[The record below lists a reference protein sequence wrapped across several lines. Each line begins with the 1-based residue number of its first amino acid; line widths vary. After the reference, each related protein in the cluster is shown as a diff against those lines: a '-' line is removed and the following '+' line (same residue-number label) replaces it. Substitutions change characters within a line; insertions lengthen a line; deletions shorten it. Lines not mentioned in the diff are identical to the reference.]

1 MSTFKGK
8 RVLITG
14 GASGIG
20 KLMGEMALEK
30 GAAVLVIWDI
40 NQDSI
45 ESVVRELGQKAKDQG
60 RAGRVY
66 GMRVDVSNQP
76 MVADRYAQTKQE
88 VGEIDILINSAG
100 IITSNKT
107 FDQCTADEINR
118 TMMVNAMAPMYVT
131 QQVLPDMVARDS
143 GHICNIGSAG
153 GMIANPRMSIYAAS
167 KWATI
172 GWSDS
177 VRIELREMRSR
188 VRVTTIAP
196 YYITTGM
203 FDGVRSKIFPLLRPE
218 NVASRIL
225 HAIEREKS
233 FKMFMPWIP
242 CPHHF
247 IRLLQGILP
256 IRVFDWLVG
265 RVLGIYHTMDH
276 FTGRKKN

>member
-20 KLMGEMALEK
+20 KLMGGMALDK
-30 GAAVLVIWDI
+30 GAAALVIWDI
-40 NQDSI
+40 NQESI
-45 ESVVRELGQKAKDQG
+45 EQVVSELGQAAKAQG

-66 GMRVDVSNQP
+66 GMRVNVSNQA
-76 MVADRYAQTKQE
+76 MVADRYEQTKRE

-100 IITSNKT
+100 IITSNKN

-177 VRIELREMRSR
+177 VRIELREMKSR

-225 HAIEREKS
+225 RAIEREKS

-265 RVLGIYHTMDH
+265 RVLVIYHTMDH
-276 FTGRKKN
+276 FTGRKK

>member
-20 KLMGEMALEK
+20 KLMGGMALDK
-30 GAAVLVIWDI
+30 GAAALVIWDI
-40 NQDSI
+40 NQESI
-45 ESVVRELGQKAKDQG
+45 EQVVSELGQAAKAQG

-66 GMRVDVSNQP
+66 GMRVDVSNQA
-76 MVADRYAQTKQE
+76 MVADRYEQTKRE

-107 FDQCTADEINR
+107 FDQCTPDEINR
-118 TMMVNAMAPMYVT
+118 TMMVNALAPMYVA

-153 GMIANPRMSIYAAS
+153 GMISNPRMSIYAAS

-218 NVASRIL
+218 NVAARIIRS
-225 HAIEREKS
+225 IEHDKS

-276 FTGRKKN
+276 FTGRKK

>member
-20 KLMGEMALEK
+20 KLMGGMALDK
-30 GAAVLVIWDI
+30 GAAALVIWDI
-40 NQDSI
+40 NQESI
-45 ESVVRELGQKAKDQG
+45 EQVVSELGQAAKAQG

-66 GMRVDVSNQP
+66 GMRVDVSNQA
-76 MVADRYAQTKQE
+76 MVADRYEQTKRE

-107 FDQCTADEINR
+107 FDQCTPDEINR
-118 TMMVNAMAPMYVT
+118 TMMVNALAPMYVA

-153 GMIANPRMSIYAAS
+153 GMISNPRMSIYAAS

-225 HAIEREKS
+225 RAIERDTA

-276 FTGRKKN
+276 FTGRKK

>member
-20 KLMGEMALEK
+20 KLMGGMALDK
-30 GAAVLVIWDI
+30 GAAALVIWDI
-40 NQDSI
+40 DQESI
-45 ESVVRELGQKAKDQG
+45 ESVVRELGQKSKAQG

-66 GMRVDVSNQP
+66 GMRVDVSNQA
-76 MVADRYAQTKQE
+76 MVADRYEQTKRE
-88 VGEIDILINSAG
+88 VGEMDILINSAG

-107 FDQCTADEINR
+107 FDQCTPDEINR
-118 TMMVNAMAPMYVT
+118 TMMVNALAPMYVA

-153 GMIANPRMSIYAAS
+153 GMISNPRMSIYAAS

-177 VRIELREMRSR
+177 VRIELREMRSH

-225 HAIEREKS
+225 RAIERDTT

-276 FTGRKKN
+276 FTGRKK

>member
-20 KLMGEMALEK
+20 KLMGGMALDK
-30 GAAVLVIWDI
+30 GAAALVIWDI
-40 NQDSI
+40 NQESI
-45 ESVVRELGQKAKDQG
+45 EQVVSELGQAAKAQG

-66 GMRVDVSNQP
+66 GMRVNVSNQA
-76 MVADRYAQTKQE
+76 MVADRYEQTKRE

-177 VRIELREMRSR
+177 VRIELREMKSR

-225 HAIEREKS
+225 RAIEREKS

-247 IRLLQGILP
+247 IRLVQGILP

-276 FTGRKKN
+276 FTGRKK

>member
-8 RVLITG
+8 KVLITG

-20 KLMGEMALEK
+20 KLMGGMALDK
-30 GAAVLVIWDI
+30 GAAALVIWDI
-40 NQDSI
+40 DQESI
-45 ESVVRELGQKAKDQG
+45 ESVVSELGQAAKAQG

-66 GMRVDVSNQP
+66 GMRVDVSNQA
-76 MVADRYAQTKQE
+76 MVADRYEQTKRE

-107 FDQCTADEINR
+107 FDQCTPDEINR
-118 TMMVNAMAPMYVT
+118 TMMVNALAPMYVA

-153 GMIANPRMSIYAAS
+153 GMISNPRMSIYAAS

-188 VRVTTIAP
+188 VRITTIAP

-225 HAIEREKS
+225 RAIERDTD

-276 FTGRKKN
+276 FTGRKK

>member
-8 RVLITG
+8 KVLITG

-30 GAAVLVIWDI
+30 GAAALVIWDI

-60 RAGRVY
+60 RAWRVY

-177 VRIELREMRSR
+177 VRIELREMKSR

-225 HAIEREKS
+225 RAIERDTA

-276 FTGRKKN
+276 FTGRKK

>member
-20 KLMGEMALEK
+20 KLMGGMALDK
-30 GAAVLVIWDI
+30 GAAALVIWDI
-40 NQDSI
+40 NQESI
-45 ESVVRELGQKAKDQG
+45 ESVVSELGQAAKAQG

-66 GMRVDVSNQP
+66 GMRVDVSNQA
-76 MVADRYAQTKQE
+76 MVADRYEQTKRE

-107 FDQCTADEINR
+107 FDQCTPDEINR
-118 TMMVNAMAPMYVT
+118 TMMVNALAPMYVA

-153 GMIANPRMSIYAAS
+153 GMISNPRMSIYAAS

-225 HAIEREKS
+225 RAIERDTA

-242 CPHHF
+242 YPHHF

-276 FTGRKKN
+276 FTGRKK

>member
-20 KLMGEMALEK
+20 KLMGGMALDK
-30 GAAVLVIWDI
+30 GAAALVIWDI
-40 NQDSI
+40 NQESI
-45 ESVVRELGQKAKDQG
+45 EQVVSELGQAAKAQG

-66 GMRVDVSNQP
+66 GMRVDVSNQA
-76 MVADRYAQTKQE
+76 MVADRYEQTKRE

-107 FDQCTADEINR
+107 FDQCTPDEINR
-118 TMMVNAMAPMYVT
+118 TMMVNALAPMYVT

-153 GMIANPRMSIYAAS
+153 GMISNPRMSIYAAS

-225 HAIEREKS
+225 RAIERDTA

-276 FTGRKKN
+276 FTGRKK

>member
-20 KLMGEMALEK
+20 KLMGGMALDK
-30 GAAVLVIWDI
+30 GAAALVIWDI
-40 NQDSI
+40 NQESI
-45 ESVVRELGQKAKDQG
+45 ESVVRELGQKTKAQG

-66 GMRVDVSNQP
+66 GMRVDVSNQA
-76 MVADRYAQTKQE
+76 MVADRYEQTKRE

-107 FDQCTADEINR
+107 FDQCTPDEINR
-118 TMMVNAMAPMYVT
+118 TMMVNALAPMYVT

-153 GMIANPRMSIYAAS
+153 GMISNPRMSIYAAS

-225 HAIEREKS
+225 RAIERDTA

-276 FTGRKKN
+276 FTGRKK

>member
-8 RVLITG
+8 KVLITG

-20 KLMGEMALEK
+20 KLMGGMALDK
-30 GAAVLVIWDI
+30 GAAALVIWDI
-40 NQDSI
+40 NQESI
-45 ESVVRELGQKAKDQG
+45 ESVVSELGQVAKAQG

-66 GMRVDVSNQP
+66 GMRVDVSNQA
-76 MVADRYAQTKQE
+76 MVADRYEQTKRE

-107 FDQCTADEINR
+107 FDQCTPDEINR
-118 TMMVNAMAPMYVT
+118 TMMVNALAPMYVA

-153 GMIANPRMSIYAAS
+153 GMISNPRMSIYAAS

-218 NVASRIL
+218 KVASRIL
-225 HAIEREKS
+225 RAIERDTD

-276 FTGRKKN
+276 FTGRKK

>member
-8 RVLITG
+8 KVLITG

-20 KLMGEMALEK
+20 KLMGGMALDK
-30 GAAVLVIWDI
+30 GAAALVIWDI
-40 NQDSI
+40 NQESI
-45 ESVVRELGQKAKDQG
+45 ESVVRELGQKSKAQG

-66 GMRVDVSNQP
+66 GMRVDVSNQA
-76 MVADRYAQTKQE
+76 MVADRYEQTKRE

-107 FDQCTADEINR
+107 FDQCTPDEINR
-118 TMMVNAMAPMYVT
+118 TMMVNALAPMYVA

-153 GMIANPRMSIYAAS
+153 GMISNPRMSIYAAS

-188 VRVTTIAP
+188 VRITTIAP

-225 HAIEREKS
+225 RAIERDTA

-276 FTGRKKN
+276 FTGRKK

>member
-8 RVLITG
+8 KVLITG

-20 KLMGEMALEK
+20 KLMGGMALDK
-30 GAAVLVIWDI
+30 GAAALVIWDI
-40 NQDSI
+40 NQESI
-45 ESVVRELGQKAKDQG
+45 EQVVSELGQAAKAQG

-66 GMRVDVSNQP
+66 GMRVDVSNQA
-76 MVADRYAQTKQE
+76 MVADRYEQTKRE

-107 FDQCTADEINR
+107 FDQCTPDEINR
-118 TMMVNAMAPMYVT
+118 TMMVNALAPMYVA

-153 GMIANPRMSIYAAS
+153 GMISNPRMSIYAAS

-225 HAIEREKS
+225 RAIERDTA

-256 IRVFDWLVG
+256 ICVFDWLVG

-276 FTGRKKN
+276 FTGRKK

>member
-20 KLMGEMALEK
+20 KLMGGMALDK
-30 GAAVLVIWDI
+30 GAAALVIWDI
-40 NQDSI
+40 NQASI
-45 ESVVRELGQKAKDQG
+45 EQVVSELGQAAKAQG

-66 GMRVDVSNQP
+66 GMRVDVSNQA
-76 MVADRYAQTKQE
+76 MVADRYEQTKRE

-107 FDQCTADEINR
+107 FDQCTPDEINR
-118 TMMVNAMAPMYVT
+118 TMMVNALAPMYVA

-153 GMIANPRMSIYAAS
+153 GMISNPRMSIYAAS

-188 VRVTTIAP
+188 VRITTIAP

-225 HAIEREKS
+225 RAIERDTA

-276 FTGRKKN
+276 FTGRKK

>member
-20 KLMGEMALEK
+20 KLMGGMALDK
-30 GAAVLVIWDI
+30 GAAALVIWDI
-40 NQDSI
+40 NQESI
-45 ESVVRELGQKAKDQG
+45 EQVVSELGQAAKAQG

-66 GMRVDVSNQP
+66 GMRVDVSNQA
-76 MVADRYAQTKQE
+76 MVADRYEQTKRE

-107 FDQCTADEINR
+107 FDQCSADEINR
-118 TMMVNAMAPMYVT
+118 TMMVNALAPMYVA

-153 GMIANPRMSIYAAS
+153 GMISNPRMSIYAAS

-225 HAIEREKS
+225 RAIERDTA

-276 FTGRKKN
+276 FTGRKK

>member
-20 KLMGEMALEK
+20 KLMGGMALDK
-30 GAAVLVIWDI
+30 GAAALVIWDI
-40 NQDSI
+40 NQESI
-45 ESVVRELGQKAKDQG
+45 EQVVSELGQAAKAQG

-118 TMMVNAMAPMYVT
+118 TMMVNALAPMYVT

-153 GMIANPRMSIYAAS
+153 GMISNPRMSIYAAS

-177 VRIELREMRSR
+177 VRIELREMKSR

-203 FDGVRSKIFPLLRPE
+203 FDGVRSKIFPLLHPE

-225 HAIEREKS
+225 RAIERDTA

-276 FTGRKKN
+276 FTGRKK

>member
-8 RVLITG
+8 KVLITG

-20 KLMGEMALEK
+20 KLMGGMALDK
-30 GAAVLVIWDI
+30 GAAALVIWDI
-40 NQDSI
+40 DQESI
-45 ESVVRELGQKAKDQG
+45 ESVVRELGQKSKAQG

-66 GMRVDVSNQP
+66 GMRVDVSNQA

-107 FDQCTADEINR
+107 FDQCTPDEINR
-118 TMMVNAMAPMYVT
+118 TMMVNAMAPMYVA
-131 QQVLPDMVARDS
+131 QQVLPDMVARDC

-153 GMIANPRMSIYAAS
+153 GMISNPRMSIYAAS

-225 HAIEREKS
+225 RAIEREKS

-276 FTGRKKN
+276 FTGRKK

>member
-20 KLMGEMALEK
+20 KLMGGMALDK
-30 GAAVLVIWDI
+30 GAAALVIWDI
-40 NQDSI
+40 NQESI
-45 ESVVRELGQKAKDQG
+45 ESVVSELGQVAKAQG

-66 GMRVDVSNQP
+66 GMRVDVSNQA
-76 MVADRYAQTKQE
+76 MVADRYEQTKRE

-107 FDQCTADEINR
+107 FDQCTPDEINR
-118 TMMVNAMAPMYVT
+118 TMMVNALAPMYVT

-153 GMIANPRMSIYAAS
+153 GMISNPRMSIYAAS

-225 HAIEREKS
+225 RAIERDTA
-233 FKMFMPWIP
+233 FKMLMPWIP

-276 FTGRKKN
+276 FTGRKK

>member
-20 KLMGEMALEK
+20 KLMGGMALDK
-30 GAAVLVIWDI
+30 GAAALVIWDI
-40 NQDSI
+40 NQESI
-45 ESVVRELGQKAKDQG
+45 ESVVSELGQAAKAQG

-66 GMRVDVSNQP
+66 GMRVDVSNQA
-76 MVADRYAQTKQE
+76 MVADRYEQTKRE

-107 FDQCTADEINR
+107 FDQCTPDEINR
-118 TMMVNAMAPMYVT
+118 TMMVNALAPMYVT

-153 GMIANPRMSIYAAS
+153 GMISNPRMSIYAAS

-225 HAIEREKS
+225 RAIERDTA
-233 FKMFMPWIP
+233 FKMLMPWIP

-276 FTGRKKN
+276 FTGRKK

>member
-8 RVLITG
+8 KVLITG

-30 GAAVLVIWDI
+30 GAAALVIWDI

-118 TMMVNAMAPMYVT
+118 TMMVNAMAPMYVA

-177 VRIELREMRSR
+177 VRIELREMKSR

-225 HAIEREKS
+225 RAIEREKS

-276 FTGRKKN
+276 FTGRKK

>member
-8 RVLITG
+8 KVLITG

-20 KLMGEMALEK
+20 KLMGGMALDK
-30 GAAVLVIWDI
+30 GAAALVIWDI
-40 NQDSI
+40 DQESI
-45 ESVVRELGQKAKDQG
+45 ESVVRELGQKSKAQG

-66 GMRVDVSNQP
+66 GMRVDVSNQA
-76 MVADRYAQTKQE
+76 MVADRYEQTKRE

-107 FDQCTADEINR
+107 FDQCTPDEINR
-118 TMMVNAMAPMYVT
+118 TMMVNALAPMYVA

-153 GMIANPRMSIYAAS
+153 GMISNPRMSIYAAS

-188 VRVTTIAP
+188 VRITTIAP

-225 HAIEREKS
+225 RAIERDTA

-276 FTGRKKN
+276 FTGRKK

>member
-20 KLMGEMALEK
+20 KLMGGMALDK
-30 GAAVLVIWDI
+30 GAAALVIWDI
-40 NQDSI
+40 NQESI
-45 ESVVRELGQKAKDQG
+45 EQVVSELGQTAKAQG

-66 GMRVDVSNQP
+66 GMRVDVSNQA
-76 MVADRYAQTKQE
+76 MVADRYEQTKRE

-107 FDQCTADEINR
+107 FDQCTPDEINR
-118 TMMVNAMAPMYVT
+118 TMMVNALAPMYVT

-225 HAIEREKS
+225 RAIERDTA

-276 FTGRKKN
+276 FTGRKK

>member
-8 RVLITG
+8 KVLITG

-20 KLMGEMALEK
+20 KLMGGMALGK
-30 GAAVLVIWDI
+30 GAAALVIWDI
-40 NQDSI
+40 NQASI
-45 ESVVRELGQKAKDQG
+45 EQVVSELGQAAKAQG

-66 GMRVDVSNQP
+66 GMRVDVSNQA
-76 MVADRYAQTKQE
+76 MVTDRYEQTKRE

-107 FDQCTADEINR
+107 FDQCSADEINR
-118 TMMVNAMAPMYVT
+118 TMMVNALAPMYVA

-153 GMIANPRMSIYAAS
+153 GMISNPRMSIYAAS

-225 HAIEREKS
+225 RAIERDTA

-276 FTGRKKN
+276 FTGRKK

>member
-20 KLMGEMALEK
+20 KLMGGMALDK
-30 GAAVLVIWDI
+30 GAAALVIWDI
-40 NQDSI
+40 DQESI
-45 ESVVRELGQKAKDQG
+45 ESVVRELGQKSKAQG

-76 MVADRYAQTKQE
+76 MVADRYEQTKRE

-107 FDQCTADEINR
+107 FDQCTPDEINR
-118 TMMVNAMAPMYVT
+118 TMMVNALAPMYVA

-203 FDGVRSKIFPLLRPE
+203 FDGVRSKIFPLLRPQ
-218 NVASRIL
+218 NVAARIIRS
-225 HAIEREKS
+225 IERDKS

-256 IRVFDWLVG
+256 IRVFDCIVG

>member
-8 RVLITG
+8 KVLITG

-30 GAAVLVIWDI
+30 GAAALVIWDI
-40 NQDSI
+40 NQESI
-45 ESVVRELGQKAKDQG
+45 ESVVRELGQKAKDQS

-177 VRIELREMRSR
+177 VRIELREMKSR

-225 HAIEREKS
+225 CAIEREKS

>member
-8 RVLITG
+8 KVLITG

-20 KLMGEMALEK
+20 KLMGGMALDK
-30 GAAVLVIWDI
+30 GAAALVIWDI
-40 NQDSI
+40 NQESI
-45 ESVVRELGQKAKDQG
+45 ESVVRELGQKSKAQG

-66 GMRVDVSNQP
+66 GMRVDVSNQA
-76 MVADRYAQTKQE
+76 MVADRYEQTKRE

-107 FDQCTADEINR
+107 FDQCTPDEINR
-118 TMMVNAMAPMYVT
+118 TMMVNAMAPMYVA
-131 QQVLPDMVARDS
+131 QQVLPDMVARNS

-153 GMIANPRMSIYAAS
+153 GMISNPRMSIYAAS

-225 HAIEREKS
+225 RAIERDTA

-276 FTGRKKN
+276 FTGRKK

>member
-20 KLMGEMALEK
+20 KLMGGMALDK
-30 GAAVLVIWDI
+30 GAAALVIWDI
-40 NQDSI
+40 NQASI
-45 ESVVRELGQKAKDQG
+45 EQVVSELGQAAKAQG

-66 GMRVDVSNQP
+66 GMRVDVSNQA
-76 MVADRYAQTKQE
+76 MVADRYEQTKRE

-107 FDQCTADEINR
+107 FDQCTPDEINR
-118 TMMVNAMAPMYVT
+118 TMMVNALAPMYVT

-153 GMIANPRMSIYAAS
+153 GMISNPRMSIYAAS

-177 VRIELREMRSR
+177 VRIELREMKSR

-225 HAIEREKS
+225 RAIERDTT

-276 FTGRKKN
+276 FTGRKK

>member
-8 RVLITG
+8 KVLITG

-20 KLMGEMALEK
+20 KLMGGMALDK
-30 GAAVLVIWDI
+30 GAAALVIWDI
-40 NQDSI
+40 DQESI
-45 ESVVRELGQKAKDQG
+45 ESVVRELGRKSKAQG

-66 GMRVDVSNQP
+66 GMRVDVSNQA
-76 MVADRYAQTKQE
+76 MVADRYEQTKRE

-107 FDQCTADEINR
+107 FDQCTPDEINR
-118 TMMVNAMAPMYVT
+118 TMMVNALAPMYVA

-153 GMIANPRMSIYAAS
+153 GMISNPRMSIYAAS

-218 NVASRIL
+218 NVAERIL
-225 HAIEREKS
+225 RAIERDTA

-276 FTGRKKN
+276 FTGRKK

>member
-8 RVLITG
+8 KVLITG

-30 GAAVLVIWDI
+30 GAAALVIWDI
-40 NQDSI
+40 NQDCI
-45 ESVVRELGQKAKDQG
+45 ESVVRELGQKAKEQG

-225 HAIEREKS
+225 RAIEREKS

>member
-8 RVLITG
+8 KVLITG

-20 KLMGEMALEK
+20 KLMGGMALDK

-40 NQDSI
+40 NQESI
-45 ESVVRELGQKAKDQG
+45 EQVVSELGQAAKAKG

-66 GMRVDVSNQP
+66 GMRVDVSNQA
-76 MVADRYAQTKQE
+76 MVADRYEQTKRE

-107 FDQCTADEINR
+107 FDQCTPDEINR
-118 TMMVNAMAPMYVT
+118 TMMVNALAPMYVA

-153 GMIANPRMSIYAAS
+153 GMISNPRMSIYAAS

-225 HAIEREKS
+225 RAIERDTA

-276 FTGRKKN
+276 FTGRKK

>member
-20 KLMGEMALEK
+20 KLMGGMALDK
-30 GAAVLVIWDI
+30 GAAALVIWDI
-40 NQDSI
+40 DQESI
-45 ESVVRELGQKAKDQG
+45 ESVVRELGQAAKAQG

-76 MVADRYAQTKQE
+76 MVADRYEQTKRE
-88 VGEIDILINSAG
+88 VGDVDILINSAG

-107 FDQCTADEINR
+107 FDQCSADEINR
-118 TMMVNAMAPMYVT
+118 TMMVNAMAPMYVA

-153 GMIANPRMSIYAAS
+153 GMISNPRMSIYAAS

-177 VRIELREMRSR
+177 VRIELREMKSR

-225 HAIEREKS
+225 RAIEREKS

-276 FTGRKKN
+276 FTGRKK

>member
-8 RVLITG
+8 KVLITG

-20 KLMGEMALEK
+20 KLMGGMALDK
-30 GAAVLVIWDI
+30 GAAALVIWDI
-40 NQDSI
+40 DQESI
-45 ESVVRELGQKAKDQG
+45 ESVVRELGQKSKAQG

-66 GMRVDVSNQP
+66 GMRVDVSNQA
-76 MVADRYAQTKQE
+76 MVADRYEQTKRE

-107 FDQCTADEINR
+107 FDQCTPDEINR
-118 TMMVNAMAPMYVT
+118 TMMVNALAPMYVA
-131 QQVLPDMVARDS
+131 QQVLSDMVARDS

-153 GMIANPRMSIYAAS
+153 GMISNPRMSIYAAS

-203 FDGVRSKIFPLLRPE
+203 FDGVRSRIFPLLRPE
-218 NVASRIL
+218 NVAARIIRS
-225 HAIEREKS
+225 IERDKP

-242 CPHHF
+242 CPHHI

-276 FTGRKKN
+276 FTGRKK

>member
-8 RVLITG
+8 KVLITG

-20 KLMGEMALEK
+20 KLMGGMALDK
-30 GAAVLVIWDI
+30 GAAALVIWDI
-40 NQDSI
+40 NQESI
-45 ESVVRELGQKAKDQG
+45 EQVVSELGQAAKAQG

-66 GMRVDVSNQP
+66 GMRVDVSNQA
-76 MVADRYAQTKQE
+76 MVADRYEQTKRE

-107 FDQCTADEINR
+107 FDQCTPDEINR
-118 TMMVNAMAPMYVT
+118 TMMVNALAPMYVA

-153 GMIANPRMSIYAAS
+153 GMISNPRMSIYAAS

-188 VRVTTIAP
+188 VRITTIAP

-218 NVASRIL
+218 KVASRIL
-225 HAIEREKS
+225 RAIERDTA

-276 FTGRKKN
+276 FTGRKK

>member
-20 KLMGEMALEK
+20 KLMGGMALDK
-30 GAAVLVIWDI
+30 GAAALVIWDI
-40 NQDSI
+40 DQESI
-45 ESVVRELGQKAKDQG
+45 ESVVRELGQKTKAQG

-66 GMRVDVSNQP
+66 GMRVDVSNQA
-76 MVADRYAQTKQE
+76 MVADRYEQTKRE

-107 FDQCTADEINR
+107 FDQCTPDEINR
-118 TMMVNAMAPMYVT
+118 TMMVNALAPMYVA

-153 GMIANPRMSIYAAS
+153 GMISNPRMSIYAAS

-225 HAIEREKS
+225 RAIERDTA

-276 FTGRKKN
+276 FTGRKK

>member
-1 MSTFKGK
+1 
-8 RVLITG
+8 
-14 GASGIG
+14 
-20 KLMGEMALEK
+20 
-30 GAAVLVIWDI
+30 
-40 NQDSI
+40 
-45 ESVVRELGQKAKDQG
+45 
-60 RAGRVY
+60 
-66 GMRVDVSNQP
+66 

-177 VRIELREMRSR
+177 VRIELREMKSR

-225 HAIEREKS
+225 RAIERDKS

-276 FTGRKKN
+276 FTGRKK